1 MSWRFPLCAFACE
14 HAFQCPSVCV
24 CVCVYVFACSPYS
37 LLLQGLQISKP
48 FQEAIMVLLEQWRAA
63 QYWLF

>member
-1 MSWRFPLCAFACE
+1 MSWRFSLCAFACE

-48 FQEAIMVLLEQWRAA
+48 FQPFHL
-63 QYWLF
+63 